1 MIATKN
7 IIVKDKQT
15 LNALQNHELGE
26 IAICSDTK
34 EMFTWDG
41 EEWIPANIENKGLKF
56 NLYELNK
63 NIINQMT
70 PMTPDE
76 INMKTELINDY
87 AYSIENTHYMLLC
100 RDYNYYTVFSYS
112 EMFTFSNFA
121 TAVCTI
127 ISELGEVYSIDYL
140 DDKAIEI
147 WIKPIGEENPYA
159 FYLFPY
165 DAGVVYYG

>member
-1 MIATKN
+1 MITTKN

-26 IAICSDTK
+26 MAICSDTK

-41 EEWIPANIENKGLKF
+41 EKWIPTNIENKGLEF

-63 NIINQMT
+63 SIINQMT

-76 INMKTELINDY
+76 INMKTELFNDY
-87 AYSIENTHYMLLC
+87 ACSMGNTYYMLLC
-100 RDYNYYTVFSYS
+100 RDYNYYTVFRYS
-112 EMFTFSNFA
+112 VIPTFSNFA

-140 DDKAIEI
+140 DNKAIEI
-147 WIKPIGEENPYA
+147 WIKPTGEENPYA

-165 DAGVVYYG
+165 DAGVVHYG